1 MKKETLKNIFDFLED
16 NEGKKSV
23 LWKLFN
29 NEPLTEDDLHIKGD
43 LDFSESEIKSLP
55 KGLEVGGHLYLHES
69 KIESLPEGLK
79 VGGALY
85 LQGTNI
91 TSLPEG
97 LKVAGLLDLTDCT
110 SLTSLPE
117 GLEVRGIWLDLE
129 NTPITSLPKGL
140 KVYQDLY
147 IVGTKLEKYTDEE
160 LREMVKPGFI
170 RGRIYRS

>member
-1 MKKETLKNIFDFLED
+1 MEKETIKNIFEFLED
-16 NEGKKSV
+16 NEGKRSV
-23 LWKLFN
+23 LWKLIN

-43 LDFSESEIKSLP
+43 LDLTNTDIKSLP
-55 KGLEVGGHLYLHES
+55 DGLKVAGHLYLYES

-91 TSLPEG
+91 ASLPEG
-97 LKVAGLLDLTDCT
+97 LKVTGLLDLNGCT

-129 NTPITSLPKGL
+129 NTSITSLPKGL
-140 KVYQDLY
+140 KVYQELY
-147 IVGTKLEKYTDEE
+147 IADTKLKEYTDEE

-170 RGRIYRS
+170 KGRIYR